1 MFELWKEFLS
11 YNKGERR
18 SIITLCILLMLSTIF
33 FVLIPYL
40 FPPQPIPFTIT
51 ELSLSANDTNALKP
65 IATYEA
71 NNWSPAS
78 NNKTE
83 KGKNIIN
90 KSVTNFDPNRV
101 TEKELI
107 AFGLSAKLAKTWTHY
122 TSKGGRFRKVE
133 DVQKL
138 YGMTDDLY
146 QHLLPYM
153 RVDEQPITHGNFEQQ
168 PNIFANKV
176 VAPKALSLDLNTAD
190 TSDLKR
196 LPMIGSG
203 RAKSIVKYRL
213 MLGGYIS
220 VYQLK
225 EVYGLNDTIFDA
237 IKNMVF
243 VSERFT
249 PTKLA
254 INFLDPKELS
264 KHPYFRS
271 FATILYNYRKEHG
284 AFSKPADLHKM
295 AGIDEQTIKKI
306 LPYINFDAD

>member
-1 MFELWKEFLS
+1 
-11 YNKGERR
+11 
-18 SIITLCILLMLSTIF
+18 
-33 FVLIPYL
+33 
-40 FPPQPIPFTIT
+40 
-51 ELSLSANDTNALKP
+51 LKP
-65 IATYEA
+65 IGSYEA

-83 KGKNIIN
+83 KETSVIN

-122 TSKGGRFRKVE
+122 TSKGGHFRKVE

-146 QHLLPYM
+146 EHLLPYM
-153 RVDEQPITHGNFEQQ
+153 RVDEQPIVHGNFEQQ

-176 VAPKALSLDLNTAD
+176 VAPKVISLDLNTAD

-243 VSERFT
+243 VSDRFT